1 MKINKLLIGFLVLA
15 VTSLFTVSAGSEAKK
30 DDLVVLSKDNVVV
43 LSSEIRG
50 ESVGKVIAQV
60 KALDSQPAGNLKNR
74 FGLGGTKKPIY
85 LFLNTP
91 GGSIQAGLELI
102 EALNGAN
109 RPIHTVILFA
119 ASMGFQITQ
128 NLGERH
134 ILKNGVLMSHRA
146 SGEFFGNF
154 GGQRPS
160 QLDSRY
166 NLWISRMN
174 ELDTQTVKRTN
185 GKQTL
190 ESYQKAYADE
200 LWMTGTQSV
209 EGGYAD
215 NVVTVKCDESLDGV
229 TTNTLSFFGLIITY
243 DLDNCPINTSP
254 MNVKVSVPSEEKE
267 KTSPDKILEVKAKF
281 LELFLNKQHSVV
293 PMYW

>member
-1 MKINKLLIGFLVLA
+1 MKVSKWFVALA
-15 VTSLFTVSAGSEAKK
+15 VLVATSLLAVSGNSGVK
-30 DDLVVLSKDNVVV
+30 DDDSVVLSRDNLVI
-43 LSSEIRG
+43 LSSEVRG

-60 KALDSQPAGNLKNR
+60 KELDRPKSAFRKWSPD
-74 FGLGGTKKPIY
+74 KKPIY

-102 EALNGAN
+102 EALGGAN
-109 RPIHTVILFA
+109 RPIHTVTLFA
-119 ASMGFQITQ
+119 ASMGFQIAQ
-128 NLGERH
+128 NLGDRFV
-134 ILKNGVLMSHRA
+134 LKNGVLMSHRA
-146 SGEFFGNF
+146 SGEFFGSF

-166 NLWISRMN
+166 NLWLSRMD
-174 ELDTQTVKRTN
+174 ELDKQTVKRTK

-190 ESYQKAYADE
+190 ASYQKAYSDE

-209 EGGYAD
+209 EGGYVD
-215 NVVTVKCDESLDGV
+215 KVVTVKCDESLSGV
-229 TTNTLSFFGLIITY
+229 TSNSFSFFGLTITY

-254 MNVKVSVPSEEKE
+254 MNVKVSAPPEEKGKVSEEK
-267 KTSPDKILEVKAKF
+267 IAEVRAKF
-281 LELFLNKQHSVV
+281 LELFLNKQRSVV